1 MKALR
6 LLAIVIALGG
16 VVLAAFSA
24 YLYMSNEDEARANR
38 YAAEQEK
45 VLADASRA
53 KGTPKEQEL
62 MKEYEEGK
70 GVAELA
76 RNNARQTRQT
86 ATLMFAGGVVLLAIS
101 LLALFVTRKKLAV
114 AQ

>member
-24 YLYMSNEDEARANR
+24 YLYLHNEDEARANR

-45 VLADASRA
+45 LLADASQA
-53 KGTPKEQEL
+53 KGTPKEQAI

-76 RNNARQTRQT
+76 RNNARQTKQT
-86 ATLMFAGGVVLLAIS
+86 ATLVFAGGVALLAVS
-101 LLALFVTRKKLAV
+101 LLTLFVTRRKLTV